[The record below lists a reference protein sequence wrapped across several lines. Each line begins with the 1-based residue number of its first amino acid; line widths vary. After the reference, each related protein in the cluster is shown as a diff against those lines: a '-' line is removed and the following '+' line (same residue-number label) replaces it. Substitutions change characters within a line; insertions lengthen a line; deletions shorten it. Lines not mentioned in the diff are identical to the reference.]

1 MRLCKAGVRGPIPLG
16 SRIRAA
22 LSTAV
27 VAGRAAALAS
37 LSAEPMLPKSA
48 DADAKTSGDA
58 TTNDIRQPA
67 L

>member
-1 MRLCKAGVRGPIPLG
+1 
-16 SRIRAA
+16 
-22 LSTAV
+22 V